1 MTPDTILDAVVLQ
14 LNPTRTKCDLLV
26 SARGVTDKIG
36 NGLLKTFVSHIKAA
50 EVQAGSGSYTIRLE
64 PGKHNS
70 AGFEPSRPAGG
81 GASLSWFTK
90 GTVERVFKYVSS
102 PEVLERAGEID
113 DELLGL
119 EDSLQDDESLE
130 LYKVDKPAS
139 EILLTEPQ
147 SNSRSP
153 PARPGSP
160 SLRQPKGLSHNGGT
174 RENGDGDGQLS
185 QKRRT
190 ALERRIKEL
199 QREQVVVLA
208 RACAAGFDSNQ
219 MANLAAFAN
228 CFEAKRLW
236 DSSKR
241 FTALARRRETLLLG
255 GPKLS
260 RLTRQASFASST
272 GSLSDEA
279 DLSGGR
285 SPQGAGDTFAAMNR
299 PASPRGADIARVM
312 SPRAGARSQKSE
324 EGRYGSPGL
333 HRTWFQAEQ
342 GPVSPYAES
351 EMSSAF
357 NDGASEGVGET
368 LKYQSGVDVAAA
380 TEAAFSPKHVLSEED
395 QNGSSQL
402 LRRRASLQQRNA
414 AQVDALAKVG
424 RDSPHLTPEL
434 LQLPKL
440 EQGPKAGGLKD
451 FLGTLQNRW
460 EKPKGWGLARSA
472 SQVLAGETHPSSLSS
487 RTRSG
492 DPDADGVFPDS
503 PLPRRTV
510 KLASGL
516 GPESPRVKVIRLPPP
531 RSLSPAA
538 KDRLSS
544 DERRPPPSQE
554 YLDYEARRAGK
565 LSRRVSDPGIAL
577 KRQDSFEEAQWDSAR
592 DEVMPVEPS
601 YPSSNSGDSTE
612 NQGGGKD
619 RNGELLSPTD
629 TPTESLSPRL
639 EFLEKSSVE
648 AHGSPVADQYAL
660 DLSQSPSPESSML
673 REKYLTT
680 EAAREL
686 VAQSLSQWLPTK
698 DEVRDTAPLPAASA
712 VPTNHVTLGQ
722 PVGGLPP
729 WTHTAMPAV
738 GGWAGAA
745 QWQQQQMLPQWQTP
759 AMPPWQQGQPPG
771 PGPWPPYSSWYPPQA
786 PGSMPPSAAPVWHPE
801 SNSWQP
807 APPLPPP
814 PPASQLPPSVQT
826 DANSATSEP
835 VADKQ
840 RRLTPLEM
848 ALATLPPSRRGVIRD
863 RDIETEPKMESEE
876 EPKLEQEPK
885 PKAEPEPQPEPEPTA
900 PLSPEQL
907 EEARKFS
914 EAMVKLEQAVLG
926 FSSKPVA
933 ASKPDQGGGGF
944 LLPPEVEALAAV
956 VAKEVPLDEV
966 MVDAAAEGNLWLSSH
981 RQGSAGRPRDAS
993 LFMGEVDSCQPTAVV
1008 ATDTTLLTPE
1018 ASGAGL
1024 TIDMDDGMW
1033 AAPRRSSSPCG
1044 AKSSQGG
1051 GGFVLEEMTAV
1062 QDTWSPVPVVAQPPV
1077 PDADMTGIFSDA
1089 PRRVSAG
1096 KVANAVV
1103 SFNLEEMQGGLS
1115 PLKTE
1120 PPTHAGDSDYLHG
1133 VSVGDAASR
1142 PNVHESSFILADAEL
1157 NIDKER
1163 REVTKPQ
1170 LVAEEEHFFKS
1181 SHSGRVGKADR
1192 GAVHA
1197 MELSQNG
1204 QILDKE
1210 QEGAAEHQQTLEE
1223 EEHYLQASQIR
1234 RTGRHDVDAVH
1245 AVELSKSAEIQD
1257 EEQEAAAGV
1266 VDELELQELSEVA
1279 SDTSAWSNVVV
1290 DPIVASAQRRAEERL
1305 KARRQ
1310 AEAKK
1315 QEEEAKKKEAA
1326 RSQRLQRISSKL
1338 EAAGAA
1344 VPTRAAPA
1352 AARSAARSTA
1362 APASTARSTGR
1373 AQTSTKDLG
1382 TNRSAAPAAST
1393 DSMAR
1398 SGAVA
1403 LASPSSVLGNRP
1415 LLARTTSVPA
1425 SSQAMPRAG
1434 RSTERVQAAPARSRS
1449 PAVGRQSSLPAAPP
1463 SPTMPASPRATSS
1476 RTTGPAAARGPSPT
1490 RTAAAPAAKPRGASP
1505 SAARPVPASSSPS
1518 STRLAPPSPGRAAVV
1533 RASSSTARPGQPSPA
1548 RERTFLQKGGGIGGS
1563 GGGLQRGAPSG
1574 STVSSASSSR
1584 GTEAAKA
1591 LEKGW
1596 NGLSSPRSAASKATS
1611 AVQKRSPPAA
1621 SDKTSTAA
1629 PVKKPSQPSSAERQ
1643 PGGRSYGATMSL
1655 MMSMPNDGKSAQAGR
1670 SRPAAT
1676 TESSSLKKIMSLG
1689 MS

>member
-64 PGKHNS
+64 PGKQNS

-81 GASLSWFTK
+81 GANLSWFTK

-130 LYKVDKPAS
+130 LY
-139 EILLTEPQ
+139 
-147 SNSRSP
+147 R
-153 PARPGSP
+153 
-160 SLRQPKGLSHNGGT
+160 GLSQNGGT
-174 RENGDGDGQLS
+174 RDNGDGDGQLS
-185 QKRRT
+185 QKRRS

-208 RACAAGFDSNQ
+208 RASAAGFDSNQ
-219 MANLAAFAN
+219 MADLAAFAN

-241 FTALARRRETLLLG
+241 FTALARRRETQLLG
-255 GPKLS
+255 GDPGPKQS
-260 RLTRQASFASST
+260 RLTRQASFVSST

-279 DLSGGR
+279 DLSGRR

-333 HRTWFQAEQ
+333 HRTWFQVEQ

-380 TEAAFSPKHVLSEED
+380 AEAAISPKHVLSEED

-414 AQVDALAKVG
+414 AQVNALAKVG
-424 RDSPHLTPEL
+424 RDSPHSTPEL

-460 EKPKGWGLARSA
+460 EKPEGWGLARSA
-472 SQVLAGETHPSSLSS
+472 SQGLANETNASSLSS

-510 KLASGL
+510 KIASGVA
-516 GPESPRVKVIRLPPP
+516 PESPRVKVIRLPPP

-538 KDRLSS
+538 KDRSS
-544 DERRPPPSQE
+544 FDEKRPPPSQE

-592 DEVMPVEPS
+592 DEVMPVEPG

-660 DLSQSPSPESSML
+660 DLSPSPSPERSTP

-698 DEVRDTAPLPAASA
+698 DDARDTAPPPTASA

-722 PVGGLPP
+722 PGGGLPP

-745 QWQQQQMLPQWQTP
+745 QWQQQQLLPPWQTP
-759 AMPPWQQGQPPG
+759 AMPPPWQQGQPPA
-771 PGPWPPYSSWYPPQA
+771 PGPWPAPYSSWYPPQV

-807 APPLPPP
+807 APPPPP
-814 PPASQLPPSVQT
+814 PLPASHPPHSVQT
-826 DANSATSEP
+826 DAHSATSEP

-848 ALATLPPSRRGVIRD
+848 ALATLPPSRRGVIEN
-863 RDIETEPKMESEE
+863 RDIETEPKTELEE

-885 PKAEPEPQPEPEPTA
+885 PKAEPEPQPEPEPEPTA

-933 ASKPDQGGGGF
+933 TSKPDQGGGGF
-944 LLPPEVEALAAV
+944 LLPPESEDLAAA
-956 VAKEVPLDEV
+956 VAKEVPLDTV
-966 MVDAAAEGNLWLSSH
+966 MVDAAAEGNLWSSSH
-981 RQGSAGRPRDAS
+981 RQGSVGRPRDAS
-993 LFMGEVDSCQPTAVV
+993 LFMGEVESCQQIPVV
-1008 ATDTTLLTPE
+1008 AIDITSVPPE

-1024 TIDMDDGMW
+1024 TVNMDDGIW
-1033 AAPRRSSSPCG
+1033 AAPRRSSSPRG

-1062 QDTWSPVPVVAQPPV
+1062 RDTWSPVPVVAQPPA
-1077 PDADMTGIFSDA
+1077 PDADMTGIFSNE
-1089 PRRVSAG
+1089 PRRVSGG
-1096 KVANAVV
+1096 KVANPVA

-1115 PLKTE
+1115 PLEKE
-1120 PPTHAGDSDYLHG
+1120 PPIHVDDSDYLHG
-1133 VSVGDAASR
+1133 VSVGDAASHS
-1142 PNVHESSFILADAEL
+1142 NVRGSGFILADAEL
-1157 NIDKER
+1157 TVDKDR
-1163 REVTKPQ
+1163 REVAKPQ
-1170 LVAEEEHFFKS
+1170 LVAEEEHFFKA

-1192 GAVHA
+1192 EAVHA

-1210 QEGAAEHQQTLEE
+1210 QDGAAECQQTQEE
-1223 EEHYLQASQIR
+1223 AEHYLQASQIR
-1234 RTGRHDVDAVH
+1234 RTGQHDVDMVH
-1245 AVELSKSAEIQD
+1245 AMELSKSAKIQD
-1257 EEQEAAAGV
+1257 EEQEVAEGV
-1266 VDELELQELSEVA
+1266 EDELELQELSEAA
-1279 SDTSAWSNVVV
+1279 SDISAWSNVVV

-1310 AEAKK
+1310 AEARK

-1326 RSQRLQRISSKL
+1326 RSQRLQRISIKL

-1344 VPTRAAPA
+1344 VPTRATPA

-1382 TNRSAAPAAST
+1382 TNRSAASAAST
-1393 DSMAR
+1393 GSVAR
-1398 SGAVA
+1398 SGAA
-1403 LASPSSVLGNRP
+1403 APASPSSVSGNRP

-1425 SSQAMPRAG
+1425 SSQDMPRSG
-1434 RSTERVQAAPARSRS
+1434 RSTDRVQAAPARSRS

-1505 SAARPVPASSSPS
+1505 STARPVPASSSPS

-1533 RASSSTARPGQPSPA
+1533 GASSSTARPGQPSPA
-1548 RERTFLQKGGGIGGS
+1548 RETTFLQKGGGIGGS
-1563 GGGLQRGAPSG
+1563 GGALQRGAPSG
-1574 STVSSASSSR
+1574 STVLSASR
-1584 GTEAAKA
+1584 GSEAAKA

-1621 SDKTSTAA
+1621 SDKTSTAM

-1643 PGGRSYGATMSL
+1643 SGGRSYGATMSL
-1655 MMSMPNDGKSAQAGR
+1655 MMSLPNDGKSAQGR

-1676 TESSSLKKIMSLG
+1676 TESSSLKKILSLG
-1689 MS
+1689 RS

>member
-50 EVQAGSGSYTIRLE
+50 EVQAASGSYTIRLE

-81 GASLSWFTK
+81 AANLSWFTR

-113 DELLGL
+113 NELLGL
-119 EDSLQDDESLE
+119 EDSLQDDEYLE
-130 LYKVDKPAS
+130 LY
-139 EILLTEPQ
+139 
-147 SNSRSP
+147 R
-153 PARPGSP
+153 
-160 SLRQPKGLSHNGGT
+160 GLSQNGGT
-174 RENGDGDGQLS
+174 RDNGDGDGQLS

-208 RACAAGFDSNQ
+208 RASAAGFDFNQ
-219 MANLAAFAN
+219 MADLAEFAN

-255 GPKLS
+255 GDPGPKLS

-285 SPQGAGDTFAAMNR
+285 SPQGAGDTFAAINR

-312 SPRAGARSQKSE
+312 SPRAGARSQKGE
-324 EGRYGSPGL
+324 EGRYGSPGP

-380 TEAAFSPKHVLSEED
+380 AEAAIYPKHVLSEED

-414 AQVDALAKVG
+414 ARVDKLAKVG
-424 RDSPHLTPEL
+424 RDPPHLSPEL

-472 SQVLAGETHPSSLSS
+472 SQGVAGETNASPLSS

-592 DEVMPVEPS
+592 DEVMPVEPG

-619 RNGELLSPTD
+619 RNDELLSPTD

-660 DLSQSPSPESSML
+660 DLSPSPLPESSMP

-698 DEVRDTAPLPAASA
+698 DEARDTAPPPAAST

-722 PVGGLPP
+722 PIGGLPP

-745 QWQQQQMLPQWQTP
+745 QWQQQQLLPPWQTP
-759 AMPPWQQGQPPG
+759 AMPPPWQQGQPPAS
-771 PGPWPPYSSWYPPQA
+771 GPWPAPYSSWYPPQA

-814 PPASQLPPSVQT
+814 PPASHPPPSVQT
-826 DANSATSEP
+826 DAHSATSEP

-848 ALATLPPSRRGVIRD
+848 ALATLPPSRRGVIGD
-863 RDIETEPKMESEE
+863 RDVETEPKMELEE
-876 EPKLEQEPK
+876 EPKAEQELE
-885 PKAEPEPQPEPEPTA
+885 PKAEPEPQPDPEPSA

-914 EAMVKLEQAVLG
+914 EAMVKLEEAVLG

-944 LLPPEVEALAAV
+944 LLALESEDLAAV
-956 VAKEVPLDEV
+956 VAKEVPLEKV
-966 MVDAAAEGNLWLSSH
+966 VVDAAAEGNLWSSSH
-981 RQGSAGRPRDAS
+981 RQGSVGRSRDAS
-993 LFMGEVDSCQPTAVV
+993 LFMGEVETCQPSTVA
-1008 ATDTTLLTPE
+1008 ATDTTSVPPE
-1018 ASGAGL
+1018 ASGTGL
-1024 TIDMDDGMW
+1024 TIDMDDGIW
-1033 AAPRRSSSPCG
+1033 AAPRRSSSPRG
-1044 AKSSQGG
+1044 AKASLRS

-1062 QDTWSPVPVVAQPPV
+1062 RDTWSPVPVVAQPPV
-1077 PDADMTGIFSDA
+1077 PDADMTGIFSDV
-1089 PRRVSAG
+1089 PRRVSGG
-1096 KVANAVV
+1096 KAANPAA
-1103 SFNLEEMQGGLS
+1103 SFNLEEMQGGFS
-1115 PLKTE
+1115 PPKTE
-1120 PPTHAGDSDYLHG
+1120 PPVHAEDSDYLHG
-1133 VSVGDAASR
+1133 VSAVDAASHL
-1142 PNVHESSFILADAEL
+1142 NVRGSSFILADAEL
-1157 NIDKER
+1157 TLDKER
-1163 REVTKPQ
+1163 REVAKPQ
-1170 LVAEEEHFFKS
+1170 LVAEEEHFFKA
-1181 SHSGRVGKADR
+1181 SHSRRVGKADR
-1192 GAVHA
+1192 EAVHA

-1210 QEGAAEHQQTLEE
+1210 QEGAAERQQNLEE

-1245 AVELSKSAEIQD
+1245 AMELSKSAKIQK
-1257 EEQEAAAGV
+1257 EEQEAAV
-1266 VDELELQELSEVA
+1266 EVEDELELQELSEAA
-1279 SDTSAWSNVVV
+1279 SDTSAWSTVVV

-1310 AEAKK
+1310 AEARK
-1315 QEEEAKKKEAA
+1315 QEEEAKKKEAV

-1344 VPTRAAPA
+1344 VPTRATPA

-1362 APASTARSTGR
+1362 APASMARLTGR

-1393 DSMAR
+1393 GSVAR

-1403 LASPSSVLGNRP
+1403 LASPSSVSGNRP
-1415 LLARTTSVPA
+1415 LLARSTSVPA

-1449 PAVGRQSSLPAAPP
+1449 PAVGRQSSLPAVPS

-1490 RTAAAPAAKPRGASP
+1490 RTAAAPAVKPRGASP

-1533 RASSSTARPGQPSPA
+1533 RASSSMARPGQPSPA

-1563 GGGLQRGAPSG
+1563 GGALQRGAPSG
-1574 STVSSASSSR
+1574 STMSSASSPR

-1621 SDKTSTAA
+1621 SDKTSTAV

-1655 MMSMPNDGKSAQAGR
+1655 MMSMPNDGKSAQVGR

-1676 TESSSLKKIMSLG
+1676 TESSSLKKILSLG
-1689 MS
+1689 RS